1 MGLGKQNFC
10 LKLLSTPTKTLSLLF
25 EAHTLTLN
33 IGQKITNIQST
44 YHILMLLSC
53 ILFYAISFY
62 ESGLLGI
69 SVIL

>member
-1 MGLGKQNFC
+1 MGLGEQNFC
-10 LKLLSTPTKTLSLLF
+10 LKLLSASAKTLSLLF

-33 IGQKITNIQST
+33 VGQKITNIQFI

>member
-10 LKLLSTPTKTLSLLF
+10 LKLLSAPAKTLSLLF

-33 IGQKITNIQST
+33 IGQKITNIQFT